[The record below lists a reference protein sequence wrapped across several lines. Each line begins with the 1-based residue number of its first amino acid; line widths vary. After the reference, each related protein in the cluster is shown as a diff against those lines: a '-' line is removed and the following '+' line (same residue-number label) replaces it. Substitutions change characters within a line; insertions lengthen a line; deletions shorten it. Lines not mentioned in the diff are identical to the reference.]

1 MTDFYKLGYDATL
14 DELGMEKVA
23 TSIGYRVRRGIRNFG
38 QKTKGLLSR
47 RAPSAAA
54 APAPMPRKPIDPNR
68 HKAYDAAGAQEADTA
83 FGGKMVDRAAVSKGM
98 GLLKPLV
105 PAAGVG
111 GLGYLGMTTNK
122 ANSLGGDPNQYQ
134 RY

>member
-23 TSIGYRVRRGIRNFG
+23 TSIGYRVTKGVRQLG
-38 QKTKGLLSR
+38 QKAKGLLSR

-54 APAPMPRKPIDPNR
+54 APAPMPRKPVDPNR

-122 ANSLGGDPNQYQ
+122 ANSLGDSNQYQ

>member
-1 MTDFYKLGYDATL
+1 
-14 DELGMEKVA
+14 
-23 TSIGYRVRRGIRNFG
+23 
-38 QKTKGLLSR
+38 
-47 RAPSAAA
+47 
-54 APAPMPRKPIDPNR
+54 MPRKPIDPNR